1 MFLVVIPFLAIGLL
15 IKMCN
20 SEGIAD
26 FNMKSLGPERG
37 FNWAIELV
45 ARYVGAAFDSD
56 QDFWIKREVK
66 QLAKKEE
73 GDVVR
78 GRGDALARAPA
89 AVARSQ
95 LDRLEPCLLS
105 LPIPERTRVMVK
117 WMSFYFGVSDEDFA
131 LLDHRSPIALNIL
144 SRVNRAFSDTYH
156 QFLLKTLP
164 DEWSSRDWV
173 YKDKDMACILIL
185 LTWIYKA
192 DFASQLRPIWV
203 PLLIEICE
211 SQDTGLDLIE
221 SSDDYDVLRYP
232 TVCLFESAVT
242 GLYKFNSIEVDRM
255 VSLATKRIPWL
266 VEINQRFE
274 NDYLEQTVD
283 MALGAV
289 AASLH
294 AVSQDEHA
302 TYDKPENIRHLLE
315 EFDRFVVAQRQ
326 GIRYM
331 ANLSLKQPDQV
342 LVVTRK
348 AMKSIV
354 DPLLTLAQGDRL
366 PIEIAQALVQNLM
379 ETCEEQR
386 AFEDIMPSLN
396 RLSEL
401 VPTRTYTVATSAPP
415 MPIPDIIATTSM
427 PSPDITDKF
436 PIDLSNVAL
445 PVLPLHNPSYS
456 QVVAGGDDE
465 ETDWLLHRSVSSIP
479 MQTYLPESSSADE
492 AGNPRNL

>member
-1 MFLVVIPFLAIGLL
+1 MFLVVIPFFAISLL
-15 IKMCN
+15 IKMCS
-20 SEGIAD
+20 SEDIAD
-26 FNMKSLGPERG
+26 FNMKRLGPERSWD
-37 FNWAIELV
+37 WAAELV
-45 ARYVGAAFDSD
+45 ARYVTAAFDSD
-56 QDFWIKREVK
+56 QDFWAKQEVK
-66 QLAKKEE
+66 QLARKEE
-73 GDVVR
+73 GDTMH
-78 GRGDALARAPA
+78 GGGGALARAPA

-105 LPIPERTRVMVK
+105 LPVPERTRVMVQ
-117 WMSFYFGVSDEDFA
+117 WMSFYFGVSGEDFA

-144 SRVNRAFSDTYH
+144 SRVNRAFADTYH

-211 SQDTGLDLIE
+211 SQGTGLDLVK
-221 SSDDYDVLRYP
+221 SSNDYDVLRYP
-232 TVCLFESAVT
+232 TVCLFESTVT
-242 GLYKFNSIEVDRM
+242 GLHKPSSIEVDRM
-255 VSLATKRIPWL
+255 VSLATKRIPRL

-274 NDYLEQTVD
+274 NGYLEQTVD

-302 TYDKPENIRHLLE
+302 TYDKPQNIRHLLE

-348 AMKSIV
+348 AMKSVV
-354 DPLLTLAQGDRL
+354 DSLLDLAQGDRL
-366 PIEIAQALVQNLM
+366 PIEIAQALARNLM
-379 ETCEEQR
+379 ETCKEQR

-396 RLSEL
+396 RLSEI
-401 VPTRTYTVATSAPP
+401 V
-415 MPIPDIIATTSM
+415 MPNAY
-427 PSPDITDKF
+427 ITDRFSTDPSYIAF
-436 PIDLSNVAL
+436 PDLPS
-445 PVLPLHNPSYS
+445 HNPSYS
-456 QVVAGGDDE
+456 QLMARGDRE
-465 ETDWLLHRSVSSIP
+465 ETDWLLHRSTSSIP
-479 MQTYLPESSSADE
+479 MVTYLPESLSADGVE
-492 AGNPRNL
+492 SPR